1 MSIDYTTR
9 LELIKDSLRI
19 PYNDDDMILR
29 SLDAASVEYVK
40 NAINSTL
47 EDDSLLF
54 ENDLFLTAT
63 ILLTQYW
70 YMNRG
75 EAAVDRIPVY
85 VVSMIQQLRGKYS

>member
-1 MSIDYTTR
+1 MLSEFSER
-9 LELIKDSLRI
+9 LDVIKDSLRI
-19 PYNDDDMILR
+19 PYDDDDMILR

-40 NAINSTL
+40 NAINGTL

-54 ENDLFLTAT
+54 KNELFLNAT

-75 EAAVDRIPVY
+75 EATVDRIPVY